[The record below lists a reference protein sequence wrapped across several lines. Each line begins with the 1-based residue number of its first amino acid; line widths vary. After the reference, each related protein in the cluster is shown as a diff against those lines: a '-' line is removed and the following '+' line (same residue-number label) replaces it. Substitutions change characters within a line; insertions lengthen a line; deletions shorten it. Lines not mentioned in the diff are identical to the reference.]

1 MYWVGFTDLAM
12 DGKFPEKVV
21 ISDFSFVFCKTIF
34 SFSPIELS
42 IPRYIY
48 HQTPL

>member
-1 MYWVGFTDLAM
+1 
-12 DGKFPEKVV
+12 
-21 ISDFSFVFCKTIF
+21 VFCKTIF